1 MNCPN
6 SASPGERERQRLIFF
21 FNLYSEFNTVFHI
34 QFRGNFDSEKQT
46 ERFQGIARFVSKIH
60 RGRGFLNSLQ
70 FTLRLKSLSL
80 ILTPTP
86 LHQHMTHTHT
96 HTTNQPNSH
105 FPTYFFKLH
114 LHSVWTTSTL
124 WLSGLQRPSS
134 AALFTCPSIAST
146 RFLHTRPP
154 QMALCR
160 VFRDGLLMVLSN

>member
-1 MNCPN
+1 M
-6 SASPGERERQRLIFF
+6 
-21 FNLYSEFNTVFHI
+21 FHI
-34 QFRGNFDSEKQT
+34 QFPGNFDSEEQT
-46 ERFQGIARFVSKIH
+46 ERFQGITRFVGKIR

-70 FTLRLKSLSL
+70 FTLRLKSLFL

-86 LHQHMTHTHT
+86 FHQHDT

-114 LHSVWTTSTL
+114 LHSVWNTSTL

-146 RFLHTRPP
+146 RFIAHASPGKWLFV
-154 QMALCR
+154 AYL
-160 VFRDGLLMVLSN
+160 GMVY